1 MVVLLV
7 LALAA
12 VVVVGGSDS
21 GESTATAADLESM
34 TFVTA
39 SPTRTPEP
47 WRGVYSMA
55 GVHNACDLVD
65 LSVLAPWGRVLASP
79 PLHKEER
86 PDDSGGGSLRCNTTM
101 EAEHTV
107 RAVVVPASMITYAEF
122 ADKYADSASTYA
134 DDVKSGIQLGGP
146 DAIHGPV
153 SGLGAEAYFVMV
165 KHNSNPPHH
174 VMYDLFVRDSN
185 VVVKIDAHVG
195 SDHPID
201 QRDLD
206 AAFQRQARQILD
218 RLRT

>member
-21 GESTATAADLESM
+21 DESTATAPDLEPV
-34 TFVTA
+34 TFTTA
-39 SPTRTPEP
+39 SPTPTPEP
-47 WRGVYSMA
+47 WRGKYSMA
-55 GVHNACDLVD
+55 GVDNACDLVD
-65 LSVLAPWGRVLASP
+65 LSVLAPWGRVLENP
-79 PLHKEER
+79 PLRKEER
-86 PDDSGGGSLRCNTTM
+86 PDESGGGLLRCITTM
-101 EAEHTV
+101 RAEHTV
-107 RAVVVPASMITYAEF
+107 RAVVVPASMITYTKF
-122 ADKYADSASTYA
+122 ASRYVDSESRYA
-134 DDVKSGIQLGGP
+134 DDVEFGIELGGP

-153 SGLGAEAYFVMV
+153 SGLGEEAYLVMV

-174 VMYDLFVRDSN
+174 VMYDLFVRDAN

-218 RLRT
+218 KLRT